1 MYVYKLVMSVI
12 DTAKNT
18 KSRHALSYRPD
29 IDGLRA
35 ISVLV
40 VMFYHA
46 EFEGF
51 SGGFIGVDVFF
62 VISGYLITQMVLKDF
77 EEGAFRL
84 AHFYERR
91 VRRILPALLVML
103 VATMPLA
110 HLFLSGD
117 VLADYS
123 VSLLGATWFSSNF
136 VFWSEAGYFDRASEF
151 KPLLHTWSLGVEEQF
166 YIFFPALFWVLYKL
180 KWLIPGLVAA
190 VVSSFFVALIGLS
203 EEAEWPF
210 YMLASRAWELGLG
223 AILAAVLTHTR
234 FSKVRVTG
242 LWAELLALSGLLA
255 IIVPVII
262 FSESTATPGP
272 PLLAPTLG
280 ACLLIWLTP
289 TTRYLRGMLSWRGLV
304 GLGLISYSLYL
315 WHQPVLVF
323 GRMIISE
330 GLDFEW
336 RIALLLGTLPLAILS
351 WHCIERP
358 FRHAEQISIRRLILL
373 VFTMMTITTG
383 GAFALYHF
391 GSTDQKTAAGVVGDI
406 GHDRYYEF
414 MDEHFDRCEAAYLQ
428 YRIELWENVP
438 RCHKSQRAGAPR
450 IAFYGDSHAE
460 QLFVG
465 SEALLDQASIYLIRG
480 GIPFL
485 GNDRFAGPLR
495 YLEEQ
500 KDINIVVFSAY
511 WLEKIQILGGE
522 QFSAQLFSTVKWM
535 VGRGFK
541 VVLMMD
547 APDFGFDP
555 ALCIYEDK
563 LSNARCE
570 ITREQHDGDQAVY
583 RELFTA
589 IAEHPNVEVVDV
601 SEAICGQA
609 TCSMLSE
616 GRLLYRDNDHLNL
629 LGSQLAG
636 ELLVQK
642 SKFLSH

>member
-1 MYVYKLVMSVI
+1 MI

-35 ISVLV
+35 ISVLA

-62 VISGYLITQMVLKDF
+62 VISGYLITQMILNDF
-77 EEGAFRL
+77 EEGAFSI

-103 VATMPLA
+103 SCTVPLA
-110 HLFLSGD
+110 YVFLSGD

-166 YIFFPALFWVLYKL
+166 YLFFPALFWVLYKL
-180 KWLIPGLVAA
+180 KWLMSGLSVAVASSFLVAL
-190 VVSSFFVALIGLS
+190 VGLS
-203 EEAEWPF
+203 EDAEWPF

-223 AILAAVLTHTR
+223 AMLAVVLAHTR
-234 FSKVRVTG
+234 FSKVWVSG

-255 IIVPVII
+255 IIVSVII
-262 FSESTATPGP
+262 FSELTATPGP
-272 PLLAPTLG
+272 LLLVPTLG

-289 TTRYLRGMLSWRGLV
+289 TTRYLRSMLSLKGLV

-323 GRMIISE
+323 GRIII
-330 GLDFEW
+330 GDALGFEW
-336 RIALLLGTLPLAILS
+336 RIALLMGTLPLAILS
-351 WHCIERP
+351 WYYIERP
-358 FRHAEQISIRRLILL
+358 FRHAGQISTRRLILL
-373 VFTMMTITTG
+373 VFTMMMITTG
-383 GAFALYHF
+383 SAVALHYF
-391 GSTDQKTAAGVVGDI
+391 GSTDQKTAAGVAVDI
-406 GHDRYYEF
+406 GHDRYYEV
-414 MDEHFDRCEAAYLQ
+414 MDERFDRCEAEYLQ

-438 RCHKSQRAGAPR
+438 RCHQSRRVELPSV
-450 IAFYGDSHAE
+450 AFYGDSHAE
-460 QLFVG
+460 QLFLG
-465 SEALLDQASIYLIRG
+465 AEALLDQASIYLIRG

-485 GNDRFAGPLR
+485 GNDRFRGPLR

-555 ALCIYEDK
+555 ALCIYENK
-563 LSNARCE
+563 LSEVRCD
-570 ITREQHDGDQAVY
+570 ITLEKHEGDQSVY
-583 RELFTA
+583 RELFVA
-589 IAEHPNVEVVDV
+589 IAQHPSVELVDV
-601 SEAICGQA
+601 SEAICDQR

-629 LGSQLAG
+629 IGSQLAG
-636 ELLVQK
+636 KLLVQK
-642 SKFLSH
+642 SKFLSQ

>member
-1 MYVYKLVMSVI
+1 MI

-35 ISVLV
+35 ISVLA

-62 VISGYLITQMVLKDF
+62 VISGYLITQMVLNDF
-77 EEGAFRL
+77 EEGDFSI
-84 AHFYERR
+84 AHFYQRR

-103 VATMPLA
+103 AATVPLA
-110 HLFLSGD
+110 YVFLSGD

-123 VSLLGATWFSSNF
+123 ASLLGATWFSSNF

-166 YIFFPALFWVLYKL
+166 YLFFPALFWVLYKL
-180 KWLIPGLVAA
+180 KWLIPGLAAA
-190 VVSSFFVALIGLS
+190 VVSSFLVALVGLS
-203 EEAEWPF
+203 EDAEWPF
-210 YMLASRAWELGLG
+210 YMLGSRAWELGLG
-223 AILAAVLTHTR
+223 AMLAVVLAHTQ
-234 FSKVRVTG
+234 FSKVWLSG

-262 FSESTATPGP
+262 FSELTATPGP
-272 PLLAPTLG
+272 LLLVPTLG

-289 TTRYLRGMLSWRGLV
+289 TTRYLRGMLSLKVLV

-323 GRMIISE
+323 GRIIISE
-330 GLDFEW
+330 ALGFGC

-351 WHCIERP
+351 WFYIERP
-358 FRHAEQISIRRLILL
+358 FRHAGQISTRRLILL
-373 VFTMMTITTG
+373 VFTMMMITTG
-383 GAFALYHF
+383 SALALHYF

-406 GHDRYYEF
+406 GHDRYYEVVDQRF
-414 MDEHFDRCEAAYLQ
+414 NRCDAEYLQ

-438 RCHKSQRAGAPR
+438 RCHKSKDAGVPS

-465 SEALLDQASIYLIRG
+465 AEALLSQASIYLIRG

-485 GNDRFAGPLR
+485 GNDRFKGPLR

-500 KDINIVVFSAY
+500 KNIKVVVFSAY

-522 QFSAQLFSTVKWM
+522 QFSEQLFSTVKWL
-535 VGRGFK
+535 VARGFK

-547 APDFGFDP
+547 TPDFGFDP
-555 ALCIYEDK
+555 ALCVYETK
-563 LSNARCE
+563 LNNARCDM
-570 ITREQHDGDQAVY
+570 TRKQHNGDQAIY
-583 RELFTA
+583 RALFIA
-589 IAEHPNVEVVDV
+589 IAEHPNVELVDV
-601 SEAICGQA
+601 SGAICDEN

-629 LGSQLAG
+629 IGSQLAG
-636 ELLVQK
+636 KLLVQK
-642 SKFLSH
+642 SKFLSQ